1 MNGVMTGGF
10 WVEVFYMHRL
20 HEWRPSLFHDG
31 GGGMFVV
38 GVYAPTSEAGVG
50 ARRTLRQQ
58 LAVMQGMAPATN
70 LQIIAGDFNAEFG
83 NNVVP

>member
-1 MNGVMTGGF
+1 
-10 WVEVFYMHRL
+10 
-20 HEWRPSLFHDG
+20 
-31 GGGMFVV
+31 MFVV